1 MSLLVEKYRPYSL
14 TEVIGNKEAINT
26 LKLVLSSNTL
36 PHLLFTGPPGTG
48 KTTCAKILGNRLS
61 KDLLELNASDDRGI
75 DVVRTK
81 IKNFTLRKVDPKN
94 NLTNKTNPNPS
105 LTPNTRI
112 NSYKIIILD
121 EADSMTTAAQQA
133 LRRIME
139 TSKDTR
145 FILICNTFSKIYE
158 PIQSRCAVIKFER
171 ISDTEI
177 QQRLSFIIEK
187 ENIQVEEGVI
197 QTISDLCEGDMRQA
211 INTLSSVVFTKQHP
225 IENPLKEKENIKATN
240 ITNKEDTTN
249 IEVPIITP
257 SKDDNE
263 NHSKLTHCNYNTC
276 NLTPS
281 KDNNELDSKLTHV
294 NHNTCNLTP
303 SNNNNGNYTILKPFK
318 VTTDYITKITG
329 VPSPTKVKSILN
341 LLLQKNEEEALKE
354 FEEIWNLKY
363 DPVDIISAFFRTA
376 KYLENYELIKAIG
389 MCHVRINE
397 GFNSKIQ
404 FYGMGVSNIDSDVKG
419 VNTTTNI

>member
-187 ENIQVEEGVI
+187 EKIQVEEGVI

-225 IENPLKEKENIKATN
+225 IENPLKENENIKAAN

-257 SKDDNE
+257 SKD
-263 NHSKLTHCNYNTC
+263 
-276 NLTPS
+276 
-281 KDNNELDSKLTHV
+281 NNELDSKLTHV
-294 NHNTCNLTP
+294 NHNT
-303 SNNNNGNYTILKPFK
+303 
-318 VTTDYITKITG
+318 
-329 VPSPTKVKSILN
+329 
-341 LLLQKNEEEALKE
+341 
-354 FEEIWNLKY
+354 
-363 DPVDIISAFFRTA
+363 
-376 KYLENYELIKAIG
+376 
-389 MCHVRINE
+389 
-397 GFNSKIQ
+397 
-404 FYGMGVSNIDSDVKG
+404 
-419 VNTTTNI
+419 